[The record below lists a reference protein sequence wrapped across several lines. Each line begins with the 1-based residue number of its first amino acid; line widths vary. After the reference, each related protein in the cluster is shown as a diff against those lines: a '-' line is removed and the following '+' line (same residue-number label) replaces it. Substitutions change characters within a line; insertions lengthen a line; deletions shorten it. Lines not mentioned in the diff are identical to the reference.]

1 MNAPNPPAP
10 EQLHRRPIL
19 IGVPVA
25 WPPDVEPTEDP
36 GDEPTE
42 DPVVV
47 LVEAFLLLEEQAPR
61 AAAINTTHTA
71 DTNLRFAPTRSFPP
85 ARLQ

>member
-1 MNAPNPPAP
+1 
-10 EQLHRRPIL
+10 
-19 IGVPVA
+19 VPVV
-25 WPPDVEPTEDP
+25 WLPDVEPTEDP

-61 AAAINTTHTA
+61 AAPINSTHTA
-71 DTNLRFAPTRSFPP
+71 DMNLRFVPTRSFPP
-85 ARLQ
+85 SRLQ